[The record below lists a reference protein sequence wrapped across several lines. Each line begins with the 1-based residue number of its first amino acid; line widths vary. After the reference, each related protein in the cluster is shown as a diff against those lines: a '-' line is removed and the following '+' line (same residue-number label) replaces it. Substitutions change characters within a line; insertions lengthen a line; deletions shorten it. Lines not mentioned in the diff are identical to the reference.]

1 MIQDY
6 PYDSAVSDASLK
18 TFVAFLAFLGLVA
31 VLWLF
36 LFALYL
42 AFLFE
47 FWNWRIWEKSRGGY
61 YPVILRPNESYLVSV
76 IEIK

>member
-18 TFVAFLAFLGLVA
+18 TFVAFLAYLVLLA

-36 LFALYL
+36 L
-42 AFLFE
+42 AFLSFGTE
-47 FWNWRIWEKSRGGY
+47 EYVKNREGDTILSY
-61 YPVILRPNESYLVSV
+61 YVLMSHTWYQ
-76 IEIK
+76 